1 MYMEDLDL
9 CWRAHRAGWTVRYV
23 PGAVVS
29 HEQGSSTG
37 RRPYAM
43 ALAHHRSAFHFMA
56 RRSEGWQ
63 RLALP
68 GVAVV
73 LASRLLVA
81 WTRQALGS
89 VHRTEA
95 QAD

>member
-1 MYMEDLDL
+1 
-9 CWRAHRAGWTVRYV
+9 
-23 PGAVVS
+23 
-29 HEQGSSTG
+29 
-37 RRPYAM
+37 
-43 ALAHHRSAFHFMA
+43 MA

-81 WTRQALGS
+81 WTRQAVGS